1 MAVISGPG
9 GRDKFGVDPARDF
22 VVSWAMPQRD
32 FILRLIEEAAQVL
45 AKVVL
50 NREAGQY
57 DQAVYTVID
66 SMEKLFGLG
75 VSELAALDADQ
86 LYAQLTREE
95 HPETARDKCI
105 VFAAL
110 NYQAGLAYEGKDLT
124 ALAQPAFHLSLV
136 FTLPALTAYPGAT
149 LPPFTPR
156 VEDLLYHLEGF
167 ALPDSTAEL
176 LEAYRSGAEP
186 GAPRLFSRSPR
197 LIIQS
202 AARAGQVVTMS
213 RVGLRP

>member
-1 MAVISGPG
+1 LGIGFDPDPGFVICWS
-9 GRDKFGVDPARDF
+9 
-22 VVSWAMPQRD
+22 MPQRD

-136 FTLPALTAYPGAT
+136 FTLRALTAYPGAN
-149 LPPFTPR
+149 LPPFTPG
-156 VEDLLYHLEGF
+156 VDDLLYHLDGF
-167 ALPDSTAEL
+167 ELPASTAEL
-176 LEAYRSGAEP
+176 LEAYRSGA
-186 GAPRLFSRSPR
+186 G
-197 LIIQS
+197 
-202 AARAGQVVTMS
+202 ARA
-213 RVGLRP
+213 

>member
-1 MAVISGPG
+1 MTRFGDCRPNEVVQKPGFGKCGRLKGGPRPG
-9 GRDKFGVDPARDF
+9 EGDQFGFDPAPGF
-22 VVSWAMPQRD
+22 VICWPMPQRD

-50 NREAGQY
+50 NREAAQY

-105 VFAAL
+105 IFAAL

-136 FTLPALTAYPGAT
+136 FTLRALTAYPGAN

-156 VEDLLYHLEGF
+156 VEDLLCHLEGF
-167 ALPDSTAEL
+167 ELPASTAEL
-176 LEAYRSGAEP
+176 LEAYRTGA
-186 GAPRLFSRSPR
+186 GAC
-197 LIIQS
+197 
-202 AARAGQVVTMS
+202 A
-213 RVGLRP
+213 